1 MSTRR
6 EFLKRSLAVAG
17 LTAVGGVTSLNK
29 AFAFE
34 NPNEISIENYPPLVK
49 YPGKVPLILHVDRPP
64 VLETPKKYFD
74 KAITPNEAFF
84 VRWHL
89 SDIPTEVDTSKWR
102 LKITGNVERE
112 VELSLEDLKTKFE
125 PVSYYAVLQCSG
137 NGRAFFQKKQTPTG
151 TQWTYGSMGNAL
163 WTGVRVADILR
174 YAGVK
179 PDSIEVAFD
188 GLDKAPY
195 PKTPDVIRSLHID
208 KCLYEDLILAYE
220 MNGEPLPL
228 LNGFPLRLVVPGWYA
243 THWIKAVTTITV
255 LNKELKNFWMAKA
268 YHIPD
273 NACHCVEPDEKPK
286 RKRIIT
292 FMNTKSVIAKPE
304 NNTVVKLGEVV
315 KLAGVAFDRGY
326 GIKTVLVSFDN
337 GKTWKQAKLGPELGR
352 YSFREWFYYYKP
364 EKKGEI
370 KVLVKAINKNNE
382 EQPYE
387 TGWNPGGYMWN
398 GLDSI
403 TLKVV

>member
-1 MSTRR
+1 MPSRR
-6 EFLKRSLAVAG
+6 NFLKKSLALAG
-17 LTAVGGVTSLNK
+17 FALAGGSILNK
-29 AFAFE
+29 EAFGFE
-34 NPNEISIENYPPLVK
+34 NPKEISIENYPPLVK
-49 YPGKVPLILHVDRPP
+49 YPGKKPLILHVDRPP
-64 VLETPKKYFD
+64 VLETPREYFD
-74 KAITPNEAFF
+74 RVITPNDAFF

-89 SDIPTEVDTSKWR
+89 ADIPTEVDTSKWR

-112 VELSLEDLKTKFE
+112 IELSLDDLKTKFE
-125 PVSYYAVLQCSG
+125 PVSYYAVMQCSG
-137 NGRAFFQKKQTPTG
+137 NGRAFYQKKQTAFG

-163 WTGVRVADILR
+163 WTGVRLADVLR

-179 PDSIEVAFD
+179 KDSIEVAFD

-195 PKTPDVIRSLHID
+195 PKTPDVVRSLHID

-243 THWIKAVTTITV
+243 THWIKSVTTITV
-255 LNKELKNFWMAKA
+255 LNEPLKNFWMGKA

-273 NACHCVEPDEKPK
+273 NACHCVEPGEKPK
-286 RKRIIT
+286 RKRVIT
-292 FMNTKSVIAKPE
+292 FMDTKSVIGKPKDG
-304 NNTVVKLGEVV
+304 TVVKRGEVV
-315 KLAGVAFDRGY
+315 KIAGVAFDRGY
-326 GIKTVLVSFDN
+326 GIKTVLLSFDN
-337 GKTWKQAKLGPELGR
+337 GKTWKPAALGPELGR

-364 EKKGEI
+364 TKRGEI

-398 GLDSI
+398 GIDSI
-403 TLKVV
+403 TLKVM